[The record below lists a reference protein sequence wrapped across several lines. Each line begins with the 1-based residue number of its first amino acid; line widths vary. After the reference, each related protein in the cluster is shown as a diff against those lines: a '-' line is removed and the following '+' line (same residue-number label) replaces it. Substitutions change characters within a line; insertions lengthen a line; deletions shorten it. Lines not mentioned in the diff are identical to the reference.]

1 MVGGRCARVQTR
13 AVTPPRP
20 RLVPLLALLA
30 KQHPELTEP
39 EQLVAEQ
46 RVRVD
51 GTIVTNPR
59 ARVRADAGTTI
70 LPVDVPRGR
79 DKLGGALRLLGVDAV
94 VDGAVCLDVGASTG
108 GFTLALLEAGA
119 ERVYAVDVGHGQLLG
134 RLRGDPRVVNLERT
148 NVADLSVALVPDP
161 LDVVVVDVSKLS
173 LGEAVR
179 QLTSRVSL
187 RSGAT
192 LVGLVKPMFEL
203 RRGELPT
210 DPADLAAAC
219 DRASAAVAAAGWSVV
234 DVVDSPLR
242 GNRGAV
248 EYFLHARRG

>member
-13 AVTPPRP
+13 AVAPPRP

-59 ARVRADAGTTI
+59 ARVRADAGITI

-79 DKLGGALRLLGVDAV
+79 DKLGGALRLLG
-94 VDGAVCLDVGASTG
+94 LDVGASTG

-134 RLRGDPRVVNLERT
+134 RLRADPRVVNLERT
-148 NVADLSVALVPDP
+148 NVADLSVALVPDR
-161 LDVVVVDVSKLS
+161 LGVVVVDVSKLS

-179 QLTSRVSL
+179 QLTSRVPL

-210 DPADLAAAC
+210 EPADLAAAC

-234 DVVDSPLR
+234 EVVDSPLR

>member
-1 MVGGRCARVQTR
+1 MA
-13 AVTPPRP
+13 PPRP
-20 RLVPLLALLA
+20 RLVPLLAVLA
-30 KQHPELTEP
+30 KQHPDLTEP
-39 EQLVAEQ
+39 EQLITEQ

-59 ARVRADAGTTI
+59 ARVRADAAITI
-70 LPVDVPRGR
+70 LAVDVPRGR
-79 DKLGGALRLLGVDAV
+79 DKLGGALRLLGVDAAV
-94 VDGAVCLDVGASTG
+94 EGAVCLDVGASTG

-134 RLRGDPRVVNLERT
+134 RLRADPRVVNLERT
-148 NVADLSVALVPDP
+148 NVADLSVSLVPDP
-161 LDVVVVDVSKLS
+161 LGVVVVDVSKLS

-179 QLTSRVSL
+179 QLTSRVAL
-187 RSGAT
+187 RPGAM

-203 RRGELPT
+203 RRGDLPT

-219 DRASAAVAAAGWSVV
+219 ERASAAVAAAGWSVV
-234 DVVDSPLR
+234 EVVDSPLR

-248 EYFLHARRG
+248 EYFLHALRE

>member
-1 MVGGRCARVQTR
+1 MA
-13 AVTPPRP
+13 PSRP

-30 KQHPELTEP
+30 KQHPGLTDP
-39 EQLVAEQ
+39 ERLVTDQ

-59 ARVRADAGTTI
+59 ARVRSDAGITIRPADA
-70 LPVDVPRGR
+70 PKGR
-79 DKLGGALRLLGVDAV
+79 DKLGGALRLLGIDA
-94 VDGAVCLDVGASTG
+94 GAEVCLDVGASTG

-119 ERVYAVDVGHGQLLG
+119 ARVYAVDVGHGQLLG
-134 RLRGDPRVVNLERT
+134 RLRADPRVVNLERT
-148 NVADLSVALVPDP
+148 NVGELSAALVPDP
-161 LDVVVVDVSKLS
+161 LGVVVVDVSKLS

-179 QLTSRVSL
+179 QLTSRVTL
-187 RSGAT
+187 QPGAT

-210 DPADLAAAC
+210 DPADLADAC
-219 DRASAAVAAAGWSVV
+219 DRASAAVAAAGWAVAE
-234 DVVDSPLR
+234 VVDSPLR

-248 EYFLHARRG
+248 EYFLHARWG